1 MEQKREIHQFL
12 KGNCRLLSVIWVK
25 WKQSICS
32 VTLPCSS
39 TFYSLFI
46 LFFVLEIF
54 KFKYRNFFVRH
65 SASISKF
72 KWFEQQWINLLFG
85 LHQLCH
91 KKMEQAGGQKQK
103 VWVFWKKH
111 TYASRLPN
119 MLVATRVLLNRCN
132 RLPTIIKIKMKRFV
146 FIVLFL
152 YTYTGIY
159 LYYLY
164 SLCVLFLYLYLFT
177 YI

>member
-1 MEQKREIHQFL
+1 MEQKCEIHQFL
-12 KGNCRLLSVIWVK
+12 KGNCRLLSVTWAK

-54 KFKYRNFFVRH
+54 EFKCRNFFVRH

-72 KWFEQQWINLLFG
+72 KWFEQLWINLFFG
-85 LHQLCH
+85 LHLLWH
-91 KKMEQAGGQKQK
+91 KKWSRLVGKRKKFGFFE
-103 VWVFWKKH
+103 KKH

-119 MLVATRVLLNRCN
+119 MLVLTHVLLNRCN
-132 RLPTIIKIKMKRFV
+132 RLPTIIKIKLKQFV
-146 FIVLFL
+146 FILLFL